1 MANVIPGLSGGAI
14 AVILGIY
21 EDMTDAYGNLFK
33 EKNQFVNR
41 FLLASIYSISGFLTV
56 ILFSHI
62 FELLVKY
69 PFAAVVSYMFF
80 IGVIVGA
87 LPNITYLQTNE
98 NILHKKIFT
107 MMWNRKIF
115 ITIGVLLIFIML
127 SQFKIISVYN
137 LEKLEIHSTYFNMN
151 YMILPISYYLW
162 LFFCGVI
169 SAVATILPGFSGST
183 LLIAL
188 GEYNNYLYLFSN
200 NLWFPIIVFSIGSV
214 IGTISLANL
223 VNRLLHRYNETTRYV
238 ILGLLFASL
247 EQLIR
252 HIRIYFSLDIMN
264 VIISLIF
271 VMMGL
276 LISYKLS
283 NNKHLFIN

>member
-33 EKNQFVNR
+33 DRNR
-41 FLLASIYSISGFLTV
+41 FVHRLLLASIYSLSGFLTV
-56 ILFSHI
+56 ILFSQL

-69 PFAAVVSYMFF
+69 PDAAVASYMFF
-80 IGVIVGA
+80 IGVILGA
-87 LPNITYLQTNE
+87 LPKITQMNTNE
-98 NILHKKIFT
+98 NILHKKTIS
-107 MMWNRKIF
+107 MLWNRKF
-115 ITIGVLLIFIML
+115 IITLSVLLIFIML

-137 LEKLEIHSTYFNMN
+137 LENLEIYSTYFNMN
-151 YMILPISYYLW
+151 YTILPISYYLW
-162 LFFCGVI
+162 LFFCGI
-169 SAVATILPGFSGST
+169 LSAVATILPGFSGST

-223 VNRLLHRYNETTRYV
+223 VNHLLQRYNETTKYV
-238 ILGLLFASL
+238 ILGLLLASI
-247 EQLIR
+247 EQLMR
-252 HIRIYFSLDIMN
+252 QIYQYHFFD
-264 VIISLIF
+264 VKSLILNPI
-271 VMMGL
+271 MIILGIL
-276 LISYKLS
+276 TYYNIYKRM
-283 NNKHLFIN
+283 KK